1 MRTLL
6 CLLLAS
12 LLASA
17 CDGGPPRPTPSPTPT
32 QAIPTATPT
41 PVVLPTPIRTP
52 PAGLTLT
59 LSSAEGTVGQTVVL
73 ELVLWNAATLAGYD
87 VVVRVEDPAV
97 ARIASVPLKGVMEL
111 LPEPPGPE
119 VRIRYVDVLQVL
131 THPTASL
138 TTVEVELLDR
148 GETMVTVEVLRL
160 DDRAGDPL
168 TARVF
173 SGMVIAR

>member
-1 MRTLL
+1 M
-6 CLLLAS
+6 
-12 LLASA
+12 
-17 CDGGPPRPTPSPTPT
+17 
-32 QAIPTATPT
+32 
-41 PVVLPTPIRTP
+41 
-52 PAGLTLT
+52 
-59 LSSAEGTVGQTVVL
+59 GQTVVL